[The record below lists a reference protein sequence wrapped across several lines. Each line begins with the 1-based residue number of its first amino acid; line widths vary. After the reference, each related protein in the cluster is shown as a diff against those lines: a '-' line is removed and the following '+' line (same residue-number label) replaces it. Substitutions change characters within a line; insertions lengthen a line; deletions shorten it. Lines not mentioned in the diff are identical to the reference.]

1 MCMEVCRT
9 RFSGGERYVRTDLRD
24 LMKFLIGEKGKWFV
38 VDIED
43 VITDDGESD
52 GVTMRVSY
60 RQRVLDFLSAHRH
73 HPVLDKVYALEQL
86 TAQDIQELEQILW
99 KDLGSK
105 EDYERYTHGM
115 TCGANVAIF
124 IRSLIGVDRKEAVQR
139 FSRFLSGCEL
149 NADQE
154 DFLSTIISYVC
165 ENGDITKDIVVNDP
179 PFDERLNVFNDY
191 MLPLANYIDNIHT
204 VIIPCG

>member
-1 MCMEVCRT
+1 M
-9 RFSGGERYVRTDLRD
+9 
-24 LMKFLIGEKGKWFV
+24 
-38 VDIED
+38 
-43 VITDDGESD
+43 
-52 GVTMRVSY
+52 
-60 RQRVLDFLSAHRH
+60 A
-73 HPVLDKVYALEQL
+73 
-86 TAQDIQELEQILW
+86 
-99 KDLGSK
+99 
-105 EDYERYTHGM
+105 
-115 TCGANVAIF
+115 CGANVAIF

-191 MLPLANYIDNIHT
+191 MLPLANYIDNIHA